1 MLNLPPLNSLRVFEA
16 CARIGN
22 FSRAADELGLS
33 QSAVSRQIQLLESRL
48 NLQLFRRKGRSI
60 HLSQEGQDYQRVVSR
75 ALAMIAAE
83 TGRLS
88 RRPNT
93 DTLVISTVP
102 SFAVKWLAPRLQR
115 FKQANETIDLRISTS
130 YEHTDFQRDGIDVAV
145 RYGTGGW
152 PDLHVERLTEETLF
166 PVCGPN
172 FMQQNGF
179 EQPEDLLRAPLLHG
193 EISEGWQD
201 WFRVTGIETGALE
214 GPRFKDS
221 CALIQAAM
229 DGQGVTLAQA
239 SLVDGDLRD
248 GRLVRPFMAAIDS
261 RYAYYLV
268 CPPTA
273 LQHGKVAAFRSW
285 LVSEM
290 FQ

>member
-145 RYGTGGW
+145 R
-152 PDLHVERLTEETLF
+152 
-166 PVCGPN
+166 
-172 FMQQNGF
+172 
-179 EQPEDLLRAPLLHG
+179 
-193 EISEGWQD
+193 
-201 WFRVTGIETGALE
+201 
-214 GPRFKDS
+214 
-221 CALIQAAM
+221 
-229 DGQGVTLAQA
+229 
-239 SLVDGDLRD
+239 
-248 GRLVRPFMAAIDS
+248 
-261 RYAYYLV
+261 
-268 CPPTA
+268 
-273 LQHGKVAAFRSW
+273 
-285 LVSEM
+285 
-290 FQ
+290 